1 MKVSYEV
8 YEVFCV
14 MKYLGVISEG
24 GVKGS
29 FESLSERMKNT
40 RRVICLVKYAKNR
53 SGGRFVVGRER

>member
-1 MKVSYEV
+1 
-8 YEVFCV
+8 